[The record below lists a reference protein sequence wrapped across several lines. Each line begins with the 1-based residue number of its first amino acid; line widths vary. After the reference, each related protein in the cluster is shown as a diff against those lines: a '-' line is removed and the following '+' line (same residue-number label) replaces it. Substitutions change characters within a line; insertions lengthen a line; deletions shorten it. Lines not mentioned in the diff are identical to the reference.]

1 MATTVRDVMTPN
13 VETATS
19 SQMRHDAAQKMR
31 TGDFG
36 SIPVVDDGQLVAVLT
51 DRDIVVRAVTEGLD
65 PTTVQVGQVAS
76 PDPVTIAPEQ
86 ELDDALE
93 IMAHYQVRR
102 LPVVELGVLVGVLS
116 QADIALEA
124 REKKVGEV
132 VQEISQPAP
141 EPPAG
146 PGSAQPP
153 PGARGA
159 SRLQAAAPSPDAPSA
174 PRSFSIAAVSSS
186 CMPPFASATVWA
198 TSSTSAL

>member
-1 MATTVRDVMTPN
+1 MATMVRDVMTHG

-19 SQMRHDAAQKMR
+19 SQMLQEAAQMMR

-51 DRDIVVRAVTEGLD
+51 DRDIVVRAVAEGLD
-65 PTTVQVGQVAS
+65 PTNVQVGEVAS

-102 LPVVELGVLVGVLS
+102 LPVVEQGMLVGVLS

-124 REKKVGEV
+124 KEKKVGEV
-132 VQEISQPAP
+132 VQEISQPA
-141 EPPAG
+141 A
-146 PGSAQPP
+146 
-153 PGARGA
+153 
-159 SRLQAAAPSPDAPSA
+159 
-174 PRSFSIAAVSSS
+174 
-186 CMPPFASATVWA
+186 
-198 TSSTSAL
+198 